1 MFPTNHKTIFVLDH
15 TPYFG
20 ISSDFPIEFDV
31 SKSRGPG
38 YVPLP
43 PVCKSLWTCSV
54 EAAVEYC
61 RIVWDLFP
69 EGKLIRFVVSDSAA
83 HLLNTWAVAQQ
94 NLTHIL
100 NGLSLVG
107 PVRRGAGGDVV
118 GLCAAIEALGE
129 PSPTQSSRPTTERL
143 FQNRLHDPLPRDYS
157 KIGMLTIPPDQMYR
171 KHNYLSNAS
180 KAFTYPVV
188 MQVFITDDD
197 SIRSLAEIAL
207 NALVQQNKKLS
218 MVPPTTSADADN
230 TQSLVVHYCHLVI
243 VNVTPEKIETRVNN
257 QPLTEVKSVKPFRMG
272 VEVIVSRA
280 SALANL
286 LGRLVLPHYKLAT
299 TTVTGIPMK
308 EEQNASSSANYDVE
322 IIHSSEAHAG
332 LRAAQTAAEALE
344 SVVLRWWTPR
354 GAEGGAGGCSG
365 PLWRVTPADVASRPS
380 ACLVNFLLNGRS
392 VTLEVP
398 RKGGGRSASHVLA
411 AQGGELWIGALG
423 GRMPYDD
430 PPALSEGA
438 GGRVT
443 DYRIK
448 EFGSVMQQNKL
459 LPLRGA
465 GANGRARARLQR
477 HTTYWPLT
485 ISSTIIFNLGPVVEP
500 LSRLVVQETLSEAE
514 VEACRGV
521 LLSLLGMESRHE
533 SPAAPLPSNV
543 RYGTVVEPLSRL
555 VVQETLS
562 EAEVEACRGVL
573 LSLLGMES
581 RHESPAAPLPSN
593 VRVKWC
599 GRREEQWRQVW
610 GELEALVRAHAA
622 SPAHRALLRTLL
634 ECRGH
639 NHNADG
645 ESRASVIRATT
656 DSPLSP
662 VGAGGGAAG
671 SSAGAGDV
679 WAPRN
684 ALEALLGAPRPP
696 RRPDFAGR
704 MAAGNRVATL
714 YSHLQDVEAQH

>member
-83 HLLNTWAVAQQ
+83 HLLNTWTEAQQ

-100 NGLSLVG
+100 NGLCLVG

-129 PSPTQSSRPTTERL
+129 PSPNQSSRPTTERL
-143 FQNRLHDPLPRDYS
+143 FQNRGR
-157 KIGMLTIPPDQMYR
+157 IIC
-171 KHNYLSNAS
+171 
-180 KAFTYPVV
+180 
-188 MQVFITDDD
+188 ITSARDDD

-218 MVPPTTSADADN
+218 MVPPTTSADATAN

-257 QPLTEVKSVKPFRMG
+257 QPLTEMGGGLMG

-322 IIHSSEAHAG
+322 IIHSLEAHAG

-354 GAEGGAGGCSG
+354 GAEGGASGCSG

-423 GRMPYDD
+423 GRTPYDD

-438 GGRVT
+438 GGRIT

-543 RYGTVVEPLSRL
+543 R
-555 VVQETLS
+555 
-562 EAEVEACRGVL
+562 
-573 LSLLGMES
+573 
-581 RHESPAAPLPSN
+581 
-593 VRVKWC
+593 VKWC
-599 GRREEQWRQVW
+599 GRREDQWRQVW

-639 NHNADG
+639 NHSSDG

-704 MAAGNRVATL
+704 MAAGNRIATL

>member
-1 MFPTNHKTIFVLDH
+1 MSNSLFPTNHKTIFVLDH

-20 ISSDFPIEFDV
+20 ISSENPIDFDV
-31 SKSRGPG
+31 SKNRGPG

-69 EGKLIRFVVSDSAA
+69 EGKLVRFVISDSAA
-83 HLLNTWAVAQQ
+83 HILNTWVTVQQ
-94 NLTHIL
+94 NLTHLL
-100 NGLSLVG
+100 NGLCLVG
-107 PVRRGAGGDVV
+107 PVRRGAGGNVV
-118 GLCAAIEALGE
+118 GLCPAIEALGE
-129 PSPTQSSRPTTERL
+129 PSPAQSTPPVSERH
-143 FQNRLHDPLPRDYS
+143 FQNRGRIICITSARD
-157 KIGMLTIPPDQMYR
+157 D
-171 KHNYLSNAS
+171 N
-180 KAFTYPVV
+180 
-188 MQVFITDDD
+188 
-197 SIRSLAEIAL
+197 SIRSLTEIAMNQL
-207 NALVQQNKKLS
+207 IQQNKKAS
-218 MVPPTTSADADN
+218 MAQSTTSESS
-230 TQSLVVHYCHLVI
+230 TTPQPLMVHYCHLVI
-243 VNVTPEKIETRVNN
+243 INVTPEKQETQVTN
-257 QPLTEVKSVKPFRMG
+257 QPLTEMGGGLMG

-280 SALANL
+280 SQLATL
-286 LGRLVLPHYKLAT
+286 LGRLVLPHYKLAI

-322 IIHSSEAHAG
+322 IIHSVEAHAG
-332 LRAAQTAAEALE
+332 LRASQTAAEALE

-354 GAEGGAGGCSG
+354 GAEGGASGCNG

-423 GRMPYDD
+423 GRAPHDD

-448 EFGSVMQQNKL
+448 EFGALMQQNKL
-459 LPLRGA
+459 CPLQGA
-465 GANGRARARLQR
+465 GANGKARARLQR

-485 ISSTIIFNLGPVVEP
+485 ISSTLIFNLGSVMEP
-500 LSRLVVQETLSEAE
+500 LTRLVVQENLTDEE
-514 VEACRGV
+514 VDTCRAV
-521 LLSLLGMESRHE
+521 LLNLLAMESRHE
-533 SPAAPLPSNV
+533 FPNAQNTSNA
-543 RYGTVVEPLSRL
+543 RSK
-555 VVQETLS
+555 S
-562 EAEVEACRGVL
+562 
-573 LSLLGMES
+573 SS
-581 RHESPAAPLPSN
+581 
-593 VRVKWC
+593 
-599 GRREEQWRQVW
+599 RREEQWRQVW
-610 GELEALVRAHAA
+610 GELQALVRAHSA
-622 SPAHRALLRTLL
+622 SAGHRALLRTAL
-634 ECRGH
+634 ECRAH
-639 NHNADG
+639 SQPTDS

-662 VGAGGGAAG
+662 TGAGNG
-671 SSAGAGDV
+671 STTTSDV

-684 ALEALLGAPRPP
+684 ILDTLLGAPRPS

-704 MAAGNRVATL
+704 MAAGGRVATL
-714 YSHLQDVEAQH
+714 YPNLQKDVEGSH

>member
-20 ISSDFPIEFDV
+20 ISSDFPIDFDT

-69 EGKLIRFVVSDSAA
+69 EGKLVRFVVSDSAA
-83 HLLNTWAVAQQ
+83 HILNTWAVTQQ

-100 NGLSLVG
+100 NGLCLVG

-118 GLCAAIEALGE
+118 GLCAAIEALAE
-129 PSPTQSSRPTTERL
+129 PSPTQAAQPAAERL
-143 FQNRLHDPLPRDYS
+143 LQNRGR
-157 KIGMLTIPPDQMYR
+157 IIC
-171 KHNYLSNAS
+171 
-180 KAFTYPVV
+180 
-188 MQVFITDDD
+188 ITSARDDD
-197 SIRSLAEIAL
+197 SIRSLAGIAMNTL
-207 NALVQQNKKLS
+207 IQQNKKATMPQPS
-218 MVPPTTSADADN
+218 NSPEATAAPT
-230 TQSLVVHYCHLVI
+230 SLVVHYCHLVI
-243 VNVTPEKIETRVNN
+243 INVTPEKADTRVNN
-257 QPLTEVKSVKPFRMG
+257 QSLTEMGGGLMG

-280 SALANL
+280 SNLANL
-286 LGRLVLPHYKLAT
+286 LGRLVLPHYRLAT

-322 IIHSSEAHAG
+322 IIHSSDAHTG
-332 LRAAQTAAEALE
+332 LRASQTAAEASE

-354 GAEGGAGGCSG
+354 GAEGGAGSCSGPLWHVTPADVASRPSACLVNFLLNGRSVTLEVPRSVGLRWTPRGAEGGAGSCSG

-398 RKGGGRSASHVLA
+398 SRKGGGRSASHVLA

-423 GRMPYDD
+423 GRTPYDD

-448 EFGSVMQQNKL
+448 EFGALMQQNRL
-459 LPLRGA
+459 APLRGA
-465 GANGRARARLQR
+465 GANGRSRARLQR

-485 ISSTIIFNLGPVVEP
+485 ISSTLIFNLGSTMEP
-500 LSRLVVQETLSEAE
+500 LTRLVVQESLTDDE
-514 VEACRGV
+514 VDTCRGV
-521 LLSLLGMESRHE
+521 LVNLLGMESRHE
-533 SPAAPLPSNV
+533 FPSAQLPSNM
-543 RYGTVVEPLSRL
+543 
-555 VVQETLS
+555 
-562 EAEVEACRGVL
+562 RGK
-573 LSLLGMES
+573 SS
-581 RHESPAAPLPSN
+581 
-593 VRVKWC
+593 

-610 GELEALVRAHAA
+610 SELEALLRAHSA
-622 SPAHRALLRTLL
+622 SSAHRALLRVLL
-634 ECRGH
+634 ECRAH
-639 NHNADG
+639 NNHASDS
-645 ESRASVIRATT
+645 ESRATVIRATT

-662 VGAGGGAAG
+662 VGAGNG
-671 SSAGAGDV
+671 SNAGDV

-684 ALEALLGAPRPP
+684 VLDALLGGPRPS

-704 MAAGNRVATL
+704 MAAGNRIATL
-714 YSHLQDVEAQH
+714 YPQLQQDVEAQH

>member
-20 ISSDFPIEFDV
+20 ISSDYPIDFDV

-43 PVCKSLWTCSV
+43 PICKSLWTCSV

-61 RIVWDLFP
+61 RVVWDLFP
-69 EGKLIRFVVSDSAA
+69 EGKLVRFIVSDAAA
-83 HLLNTWAVAQQ
+83 HILNTWAVAQQ

-100 NGLSLVG
+100 NGLCLVG

-118 GLCAAIEALGE
+118 GLCAAIESLAE
-129 PSPTQSSRPTTERL
+129 PSPTQSSRPPTESH
-143 FQNRLHDPLPRDYS
+143 FQNRGR
-157 KIGMLTIPPDQMYR
+157 IIC
-171 KHNYLSNAS
+171 
-180 KAFTYPVV
+180 
-188 MQVFITDDD
+188 ITSARDDD
-197 SIRSLAEIAL
+197 SIRSLAEIAM
-207 NALVQQNKKLS
+207 NTLVQQNKKAS
-218 MVPPTTSADADN
+218 AIQPPTTTDASTS

-243 VNVTPEKIETRVNN
+243 INVTPEKAETRVNN
-257 QPLTEVKSVKPFRMG
+257 QPLTEMGGGLMG
-272 VEVIVSRA
+272 VEVIVCRA
-280 SALANL
+280 SSLANL
-286 LGRLVLPHYKLAT
+286 LGKLVLPHYRLAV

-308 EEQNASSSANYDVE
+308 EEQNASSSANYDVD
-322 IIHSSEAHAG
+322 IIHSAEAHAG
-332 LRAAQTAAEALE
+332 LRASQTAAEANE

-354 GAEGGAGGCSG
+354 GAEGGAGGCNG

-398 RKGGGRSASHVLA
+398 TRKAGCRSASHVLA

-423 GRMPYDD
+423 GRTPYDD

-448 EFGSVMQQNKL
+448 EFGALMQQNKVH
-459 LPLRGA
+459 PLRGT
-465 GANGRARARLQR
+465 GANARARTKLQR

-485 ISSTIIFNLGPVVEP
+485 ISSTLIFNLGSVMEP
-500 LSRLVVQETLSEAE
+500 LTRLVVQESLTEDE
-514 VEACRGV
+514 VDSCRGV

-533 SPAAPLPSNV
+533 FPTAQLPSN
-543 RYGTVVEPLSRL
+543 L
-555 VVQETLS
+555 
-562 EAEVEACRGVL
+562 RGK
-573 LSLLGMES
+573 SS
-581 RHESPAAPLPSN
+581 
-593 VRVKWC
+593 

-610 GELEALVRAHAA
+610 GELEALIRAHSA

-634 ECRGH
+634 ECRSH
-639 NHNADG
+639 NHSAEG
-645 ESRASVIRATT
+645 ESSRATVIRATT

-662 VGAGGGAAG
+662 VGAGNGN
-671 SSAGAGDV
+671 SNDV

-684 ALEALLGAPRPP
+684 ALDALLGAPRPP

-704 MAAGNRVATL
+704 MAAGSRPATL
-714 YSHLQDVEAQH
+714 YSHLQQDVEAQN

>member
-20 ISSDFPIEFDV
+20 ISSDYAIDFDS

-43 PVCKSLWTCSV
+43 PICKSLWTCSV

-69 EGKLIRFVVSDSAA
+69 EGKLVRFVVSDSAA
-83 HLLNTWAVAQQ
+83 HILNTWAIAQQ

-100 NGLSLVG
+100 NGLCLVG

-129 PSPTQSSRPTTERL
+129 PSPTQSARPSSERH
-143 FQNRLHDPLPRDYS
+143 FQNRGR
-157 KIGMLTIPPDQMYR
+157 IIC
-171 KHNYLSNAS
+171 
-180 KAFTYPVV
+180 
-188 MQVFITDDD
+188 ITSARDDD

-207 NALVQQNKKLS
+207 NTLVQQNKKAALAQS
-218 MVPPTTSADADN
+218 TTSADSG
-230 TQSLVVHYCHLVI
+230 TVQPLIVHYCHLVI
-243 VNVTPEKIETRVNN
+243 INVTPEKAETRVNK
-257 QPLTEVKSVKPFRMG
+257 QPLTEMSGGQMG

-280 SALANL
+280 SQLANL
-286 LGRLVLPHYKLAT
+286 LGRLVLPHYRLAT

-322 IIHSSEAHAG
+322 IIHSAEAHAG
-332 LRAAQTAAEALE
+332 LRASQTPAEALE
-344 SVVLRWWTPR
+344 TVVLRWWTPR

-398 RKGGGRSASHVLA
+398 SRKGGGRSASHVLA

-423 GRMPYDD
+423 GRTPYDD

-448 EFGSVMQQNKL
+448 EFGALMQQNRL
-459 LPLRGA
+459 HPLRGT

-485 ISSTIIFNLGPVVEP
+485 ISSTLIFNLGSVMEP
-500 LSRLVVQETLSEAE
+500 LTRLVVQESLTEDE
-514 VEACRGV
+514 VDTCRNV
-521 LLSLLGMESRHE
+521 LLSLFGMESRHE
-533 SPAAPLPSNV
+533 FPSSQVPSNI
-543 RYGTVVEPLSRL
+543 
-555 VVQETLS
+555 
-562 EAEVEACRGVL
+562 RGK
-573 LSLLGMES
+573 SS
-581 RHESPAAPLPSN
+581 T
-593 VRVKWC
+593 
-599 GRREEQWRQVW
+599 RREEQWRQVW
-610 GELEALVRAHAA
+610 GELEALVRAHSA
-622 SPAHRALLRTLL
+622 SPAHRALLRVLL
-634 ECRGH
+634 DCRAH
-639 NHNADG
+639 NNHNTDS
-645 ESRASVIRATT
+645 ESRATVIRATT

-662 VGAGGGAAG
+662 VGSGNGA
-671 SSAGAGDV
+671 SSATGDV

-684 ALEALLGAPRPP
+684 VLDALLGAPRPP

-704 MAAGNRVATL
+704 MAAGSRVATL
-714 YSHLQDVEAQH
+714 YPQLQQDVEAPH

>member
-20 ISSDFPIEFDV
+20 ISSDNPIDFDV
-31 SKSRGPG
+31 TKSRGPG

-43 PVCKSLWTCSV
+43 PICKSLWTCSV

-69 EGKLIRFVVSDSAA
+69 EGKLVRFVVSDAAA
-83 HLLNTWAVAQQ
+83 HILNTWAVTQQ

-100 NGLSLVG
+100 NGLCLVG

-118 GLCAAIEALGE
+118 GLCAAIESLGE
-129 PSPTQSSRPTTERL
+129 PSPIQASRPPAERH
-143 FQNRLHDPLPRDYS
+143 FQNRGR
-157 KIGMLTIPPDQMYR
+157 IIC
-171 KHNYLSNAS
+171 
-180 KAFTYPVV
+180 
-188 MQVFITDDD
+188 ITSARDDD

-207 NALVQQNKKLS
+207 NTLVQQNKKAS
-218 MVPPTTSADADN
+218 AIQPPTTADASTS
-230 TQSLVVHYCHLVI
+230 TQTLVVHYCHLVI
-243 VNVTPEKIETRVNN
+243 INVTPEKAETRVNN
-257 QPLTEVKSVKPFRMG
+257 QPLTEMGGGLMG
-272 VEVIVSRA
+272 VEVIVCRA

-286 LGRLVLPHYKLAT
+286 LGRLVLPHYRLAT

-322 IIHSSEAHAG
+322 IIHSAEAHAG
-332 LRAAQTAAEALE
+332 LRASQTAAEASE

-354 GAEGGAGGCSG
+354 GAEGGAGGCNG

-398 RKGGGRSASHVLA
+398 TRKGGCRSASHVLA

-423 GRMPYDD
+423 GRTPYDD

-448 EFGSVMQQNKL
+448 EFGALMQQNKL
-459 LPLRGA
+459 HPLKGS
-465 GANGRARARLQR
+465 GANARARSKLQR

-485 ISSTIIFNLGPVVEP
+485 ISSTLIFNLGSVMDP
-500 LSRLVVQETLSEAE
+500 LTRLVVQENLTDEE
-514 VEACRGV
+514 VDSCRGV

-533 SPAAPLPSNV
+533 FPASQLPSN
-543 RYGTVVEPLSRL
+543 L
-555 VVQETLS
+555 
-562 EAEVEACRGVL
+562 RGK
-573 LSLLGMES
+573 SS
-581 RHESPAAPLPSN
+581 
-593 VRVKWC
+593 

-610 GELEALVRAHAA
+610 GELEALIRAHSA

-634 ECRGH
+634 ECKSH
-639 NHNADG
+639 NHSSEG
-645 ESRASVIRATT
+645 ESSRATVIRATT

-662 VGAGGGAAG
+662 VGAGNGN
-671 SSAGAGDV
+671 SNDV

-684 ALEALLGAPRPP
+684 ALDALLGAPRPP

-714 YSHLQDVEAQH
+714 YPHLQQDVETTN

>member
-20 ISSDFPIEFDV
+20 ISSDNPIDFDV

-69 EGKLIRFVVSDSAA
+69 EGKLVRFVVSDSNA
-83 HLLNTWAVAQQ
+83 HLLNTWASTQQ

-100 NGLSLVG
+100 NGLCLVG

-118 GLCAAIEALGE
+118 GLVAAIESLAE
-129 PSPTQSSRPTTERL
+129 PSPVQASRPPSERL
-143 FQNRLHDPLPRDYS
+143 FQNCGRIICITSARD
-157 KIGMLTIPPDQMYR
+157 D
-171 KHNYLSNAS
+171 
-180 KAFTYPVV
+180 V
-188 MQVFITDDD
+188 

-207 NALVQQNKKLS
+207 NTLVQQNKKAS
-218 MVPPTTSADADN
+218 TPQPATTTDASDN
-230 TQSLVVHYCHLVI
+230 PQSLMIHYVHLVI
-243 VNVTPEKIETRVNN
+243 INVTPEKADTRVNN
-257 QPLTEVKSVKPFRMG
+257 QPITEMGGGLMG
-272 VEVIVSRA
+272 VEVIVCRA
-280 SALANL
+280 SNLANL
-286 LGRLVLPHYKLAT
+286 LGRLVLPHYRLAI

-322 IIHSSEAHAG
+322 IIHSAEAHAG
-332 LRAAQTAAEALE
+332 LRAAQTAAEATE

-354 GAEGGAGGCSG
+354 GAEGGAGGCHG

-392 VTLEVP
+392 VTLEMP

-423 GRMPYDD
+423 GRTPYDD

-448 EFGSVMQQNKL
+448 EFGALMQQNKL
-459 LPLRGA
+459 HPMRGA
-465 GANGRARARLQR
+465 GANAKSRAKLQR

-485 ISSTIIFNLGPVVEP
+485 ISSTLIFNLGSVMEP
-500 LSRLVVQETLSEAE
+500 LTKLVVQESLTEDEIAS
-514 VEACRGV
+514 CRNV
-521 LLSLLGMESRHE
+521 MLALLAMESRHE
-533 SPAAPLPSNV
+533 LPAAQLPSNM
-543 RYGTVVEPLSRL
+543 
-555 VVQETLS
+555 
-562 EAEVEACRGVL
+562 RG
-573 LSLLGMES
+573 
-581 RHESPAAPLPSN
+581 
-593 VRVKWC
+593 KWSS
-599 GRREEQWRQVW
+599 RREEQWRQVW
-610 GELEALVRAHAA
+610 GELEALIRAQPA
-622 SPAHRALLRTLL
+622 SPAHRALLRMLL
-634 ECRGH
+634 ECRAH
-639 NHNADG
+639 NHADG
-645 ESRASVIRATT
+645 DSSRATVIRATT

-662 VGAGGGAAG
+662 VGAGGGN
-671 SSAGAGDV
+671 DV

-684 ALEALLGAPRPP
+684 VLDSLLGAPRPP

-704 MAAGNRVATL
+704 MAAGNRPATL
-714 YSHLQDVEAQH
+714 YSHLQQDVEAQH

>member
-1 MFPTNHKTIFVLDH
+1 MITKMFPTNHKTIFVLDH

-20 ISSDFPIEFDV
+20 ISSDNPIDFDV

-69 EGKLIRFVVSDSAA
+69 EGKLVRFVVSDSAA
-83 HLLNTWAVAQQ
+83 HILNTWAAAQQ

-100 NGLSLVG
+100 NGLCLVG
-107 PVRRGAGGDVV
+107 AVRRGAGGDVV
-118 GLCAAIEALGE
+118 GLCAAIEALSE
-129 PSPTQSSRPTTERL
+129 PSPTQSSRPNSEAL
-143 FQNRLHDPLPRDYS
+143 FQNRGR
-157 KIGMLTIPPDQMYR
+157 IIC
-171 KHNYLSNAS
+171 
-180 KAFTYPVV
+180 
-188 MQVFITDDD
+188 ITSARDDD

-207 NALVQQNKKLS
+207 NALIQQNKKAS
-218 MVPPTTSADADN
+218 SQPTTTSESTSTAQ
-230 TQSLVVHYCHLVI
+230 TQAYPIQYCHLVI
-243 VNVTPEKIETRVNN
+243 INVTPEKAETRVNN
-257 QPLTEVKSVKPFRMG
+257 QPLTEMGNGLMG

-280 SALANL
+280 SALATL
-286 LGRLVLPHYKLAT
+286 LGRLVLPHYKLVT

-322 IIHSSEAHAG
+322 IIHSAEAHAG
-332 LRAAQTAAEALE
+332 LRAAQTAAEATE

-392 VTLEVP
+392 VTLEMPSTSSFSVHSLSTGGRRVDLAWSTNFRVVTSAASQLSQRSTRRPRVRTSRERRSDEATELIDLVSATNRSRRGGAGRVP
-398 RKGGGRSASHVLA
+398 GRKGGGRSASHVLA
-411 AQGGELWIGALG
+411 AQGGELWVGALG
-423 GRMPYDD
+423 GRAPYDE

-448 EFGSVMQQNKL
+448 EFGALMQQNRL
-459 LPLRGA
+459 FPLRGA
-465 GANGRARARLQR
+465 GANARAKARLQR

-485 ISSTIIFNLGPVVEP
+485 ISSTLVFNLGSVMEP
-500 LSRLVVQETLSEAE
+500 LTRLVVQETLTDDE
-514 VEACRGV
+514 VNTCRDV

-533 SPAAPLPSNV
+533 FPTAQLPSN
-543 RYGTVVEPLSRL
+543 L
-555 VVQETLS
+555 
-562 EAEVEACRGVL
+562 RGK
-573 LSLLGMES
+573 SS
-581 RHESPAAPLPSN
+581 S
-593 VRVKWC
+593 
-599 GRREEQWRQVW
+599 RREEQWRQVW
-610 GELEALVRAHAA
+610 SELEALIRAHSA

-634 ECRGH
+634 ECRAH
-639 NHNADG
+639 NNHPSDSDN
-645 ESRASVIRATT
+645 RASVIRATT

-662 VGAGGGAAG
+662 VGSGNGAA
-671 SSAGAGDV
+671 DV

-684 ALEALLGAPRPP
+684 VLDALLGPARPS

-704 MAAGNRVATL
+704 MAAGNRPATL
-714 YSHLQDVEAQH
+714 YAHLQQDVEAQH

>member
-20 ISSDFPIEFDV
+20 ISSDNPIDFDL

-69 EGKLIRFVVSDSAA
+69 EGKLVRFVVSDTAA
-83 HLLNTWAVAQQ
+83 HVLNTWAVAQQ
-94 NLTHIL
+94 NLTFIL
-100 NGLSLVG
+100 NGLCLIG

-118 GLCAAIEALGE
+118 GLCASIEALGE
-129 PSPTQSSRPTTERL
+129 PSPIQASRPTAERH
-143 FQNRLHDPLPRDYS
+143 FQNRGR
-157 KIGMLTIPPDQMYR
+157 IIC
-171 KHNYLSNAS
+171 
-180 KAFTYPVV
+180 
-188 MQVFITDDD
+188 ITSARDDD

-207 NALVQQNKKLS
+207 NSLVQQNKKAS
-218 MVPPTTSADADN
+218 TPQPPTTTDAS
-230 TQSLVVHYCHLVI
+230 TTPQSLVVHYCHLVI
-243 VNVTPEKIETRVNN
+243 INVTPEKADTRVSN
-257 QPLTEVKSVKPFRMG
+257 QPLIEMGGGLMG
-272 VEVIVSRA
+272 VEVIVCRA

-286 LGRLVLPHYKLAT
+286 LGRLVLPHYRLAI

-322 IIHSSEAHAG
+322 IIHSAEAHAG
-332 LRAAQTAAEALE
+332 LRASQTAQEATE

-354 GAEGGAGGCSG
+354 GAEGGAGGCHG

-423 GRMPYDD
+423 GRTPYDD

-448 EFGSVMQQNKL
+448 EFGALMQQNKL
-459 LPLRGA
+459 CPLRGA
-465 GANGRARARLQR
+465 GAPARARARLTR

-485 ISSTIIFNLGPVVEP
+485 ISSTLIFNLGSVMEP
-500 LSRLVVQETLSEAE
+500 LTRLVVQESLTEEE

-533 SPAAPLPSNV
+533 FPASQLPSN
-543 RYGTVVEPLSRL
+543 L
-555 VVQETLS
+555 
-562 EAEVEACRGVL
+562 RGK
-573 LSLLGMES
+573 S
-581 RHESPAAPLPSN
+581 A
-593 VRVKWC
+593 

-622 SPAHRALLRTLL
+622 APAHRALLRTLL
-634 ECRGH
+634 ECRAH
-639 NHNADG
+639 NHHGADG
-645 ESRASVIRATT
+645 DSRATVIRATT

-662 VGAGGGAAG
+662 TGAGAGGGAAG
-671 SSAGAGDV
+671 RRRGRGRRVGA
-679 WAPRN
+679 APR
-684 ALEALLGAPRPP
+684 AGGAAGRAAAAAPRRLRGPHG
-696 RRPDFAGR
+696 RRRARRHALPAP
-704 MAAGNRVATL
+704 AAGCGPAALILCFFSNKRFNSNLVL
-714 YSHLQDVEAQH
+714 KFHRHRNVDPQHRLILICENLTIIFVISS

>member
-20 ISSDFPIEFDV
+20 ISSDNPIDFDV

-38 YVPLP
+38 YVALP

-69 EGKLIRFVVSDSAA
+69 EGKLVRFVVSDSAA
-83 HLLNTWAVAQQ
+83 HILNTWAVAQQ
-94 NLTHIL
+94 NLTHVL
-100 NGLSLVG
+100 NGLCLVG

-118 GLCAAIEALGE
+118 GLCAAIEALAE
-129 PSPTQSSRPTTERL
+129 ASPTQTARQPTDSL
-143 FQNRLHDPLPRDYS
+143 FQNRGR
-157 KIGMLTIPPDQMYR
+157 IIC
-171 KHNYLSNAS
+171 
-180 KAFTYPVV
+180 
-188 MQVFITDDD
+188 ITSARDDD

-207 NALVQQNKKLS
+207 NTLVQQNKKAS
-218 MVPPTTSADADN
+218 TPQPPTTTDASTS

-243 VNVTPEKIETRVNN
+243 INVTPEKADTRVNN
-257 QPLTEVKSVKPFRMG
+257 QPVTEMGGGLMG
-272 VEVIVSRA
+272 VEVIVCRA

-286 LGRLVLPHYKLAT
+286 LGRLVLPHYRLAI

-322 IIHSSEAHAG
+322 IIHSAEAHAG
-332 LRAAQTAAEALE
+332 LRALQTAAESTE

-354 GAEGGAGGCSG
+354 GAEGGAGGCNG

-423 GRMPYDD
+423 GRTPYED

-448 EFGSVMQQNKL
+448 EFGALMQQNKL
-459 LPLRGA
+459 HPLRGA
-465 GANGRARARLQR
+465 GSNARARARLQR

-485 ISSTIIFNLGPVVEP
+485 ISSTLIFNLGSVMEP
-500 LSRLVVQETLSEAE
+500 LTRLVVQESLTEEE
-514 VEACRGV
+514 VDSCRGV

-533 SPAAPLPSNV
+533 FPASQLPSN
-543 RYGTVVEPLSRL
+543 L
-555 VVQETLS
+555 
-562 EAEVEACRGVL
+562 RGK
-573 LSLLGMES
+573 SS
-581 RHESPAAPLPSN
+581 
-593 VRVKWC
+593 

-610 GELEALVRAHAA
+610 GELEALIRAHSA

-634 ECRGH
+634 ECRSH
-639 NHNADG
+639 NNHNTDG
-645 ESRASVIRATT
+645 ESSRATVIRATT

-662 VGAGGGAAG
+662 VGAGNGNN
-671 SSAGAGDV
+671 SSDV

-684 ALEALLGAPRPP
+684 VLDALLGAPRPP

-714 YSHLQDVEAQH
+714 YQHLQQDVETPH